1 MNEENARDYTSLLT
15 LPDERKQKALE
26 MFVTFLQAADG
37 TPEDGYFHLADSALW
52 LADDVAL
59 EFGIVKPIV
68 K

>member
-26 MFVTFLQAADG
+26 MFVEFLQAADG
-37 TPEDGYFHLADSALW
+37 TPEDGYSHLAENALW
-52 LADDVAL
+52 LTDDVAL
-59 EFGIVKPIV
+59 EFEIVKLIV